1 MFLFSCEERKNFFL
15 GMSLKSKFPIG
26 ILSGLLRFYPFKGI
40 QYKHVCPQRCVCV
53 CVFYYVR
60 KKTGVRHRVCRLVRN
75 FPDSRKL
82 LNHTAEYLYESVCER
97 VWVCVFVCGGKLLKV
112 DCITYQRQKTCG
124 FHEAYAA
131 DRCWCVCAYVCEAI
145 VLMTWLIWL

>member
-53 CVFYYVR
+53 FYYVR

-82 LNHTAEYLYESVCER
+82 LNHTAEYLYEC
-97 VWVCVFVCGGKLLKV
+97 VCV
-112 DCITYQRQKTCG
+112 
-124 FHEAYAA
+124 
-131 DRCWCVCAYVCEAI
+131 CVCVWRETAESRLHNLSKTENMWLSWSLRCRPMLVCVCMCVWSNCTNDMAYLVVRYWTI
-145 VLMTWLIWL
+145 